1 MTEGI
6 DPEGLF
12 MGTRKSRNDQV
23 QRYRVQL
30 YEAGSGDRME
40 IRDK

>member
-1 MTEGI
+1 MTEGT
-6 DPEGLF
+6 DLEGLL

-23 QRYRVQL
+23 QRYRVRL